1 MNIKQ
6 AIDIKNNCYGCM
18 ACINAC
24 PFGAISFT
32 EQDKGFLFPGIADAK
47 CRDCGRCVV
56 TCPAVNGNLKH
67 LFHNANQQQVYSIR
81 HPDRDIRLSSS
92 SGGLFTLLSD
102 YVLKNN
108 GVVFGAVWDES
119 LSVVHTY
126 ALDFNTRDKM
136 KLSKYVQS
144 NIGNTYGIVRRFL
157 SEGKLVLFTGTPCQ
171 IAGLRLFLGGKCENA
186 RLITC
191 DVLCG
196 GNVSPGLFHAYIKF
210 IENKYKDRAK
220 AVSFRTKKLGW
231 KQHHIKVELN
241 TGTYEGARKDNE
253 PFFSMYLG
261 KLSIRESCFHCG
273 FACHERVSDLTMG
286 DFWGINE
293 IDPDTDDDTGIS
305 LGIVNTQKG
314 YELIDCIK
322 GQCIYEE
329 RSMEIAEKR
338 QLNLRGTPLKSMTR
352 EKFWNT
358 AQNLGYEAA
367 LKKYT
372 TFGKGK
378 YIKNKITSLIR
389 DKIRYYKNRRIMF

>member
-6 AIDIKNNCYGCM
+6 TIDIKNDCYGCM
-18 ACINAC
+18 ACINVCA
-24 PFGAISFT
+24 FGAISYT
-32 EQDKGFLFPGIADAK
+32 EQDKGFLFPRIADAK
-47 CRDCGRCVV
+47 CRDCGMCVT
-56 TCPAVNGNLKH
+56 TCPAVNGNLKQ

-81 HPDRDIRLSSS
+81 HPDRNVRLSSS

-102 YVLKNN
+102 YVLKND
-108 GVVFGAVWDES
+108 GVVFGAVWDEA

-126 ALDFNTRDKM
+126 ALDFKTRDRM

-144 NIGNTYGIVRRFL
+144 NIGNAYGIVRQFL
-157 SEGKLVLFTGTPCQ
+157 SEGKLVLFTGTACQ
-171 IAGLRLFLGGKCENA
+171 IAGLRLFLGEKCENT

-196 GNVSPGLFHAYIKF
+196 GNVSPGLFNAYIKF
-210 IENKYKDRAK
+210 IENKFNDQVKT
-220 AVSFRTKKLGW
+220 VSFRTKKLGW
-231 KQHHIKVELN
+231 KQHHIRVKLN
-241 TGTYEGARKDNE
+241 SNIYEGARKDNE

-261 KLSIRESCFHCG
+261 KISIREACFHCK

-314 YELIDCIK
+314 HELIDSIK
-322 GQCIYEE
+322 ENCIYEK

-338 QLNLRGTPLKSMTR
+338 QLNLRGTPLKSNIR
-352 EKFWNT
+352 EKFWDT
-358 AQNLGYEAA
+358 VQNYGYEAA

-372 TFGKGK
+372 TFGKRK
-378 YIKNKITSLIR
+378 HIRNKISRLIKDR
-389 DKIRYYKNRRIMF
+389 IRCYKNRRIMF